1 MKSTALTSVHKALGA
16 KMAEFAGYEM
26 PISYEGV
33 NAEHLTVRE
42 KVGIF
47 DVSHM
52 GIFMV
57 SGENA
62 LELLQKVWA
71 NDLSKISIGQAQYSY
86 LPNDQGGIVDDL
98 ITYKLEEN
106 KYMLVTNASNIE
118 KDFNWISKHNTMNAK
133 LENLSDEYGI
143 FAIQGPKALEAMQ
156 KLTSVK
162 LSDIKYFQ
170 FETGTFAGVENV
182 IISATGYTG
191 SGGIEVYF
199 KKEDSE
205 KIWNEVMKAGEEFGI
220 EPIGLAARDTLRL
233 EMGLCLYG
241 NDIDDTTSP
250 FEAKLSWTTKFTKD
264 FVNSAEL
271 KQQKENG
278 VDRKLSGFELVGKGI
293 PRQGYD
299 IVDAEGNKI
308 GIVTSGTK
316 SPSLGKA
323 IGMGYINNSHNKI
336 GSEIFIQIRKKVVEA
351 KVVKTPFYKK

>member
-33 NAEHLTVRE
+33 NAEHHIVRE
-42 KVGIF
+42 KVGVF

-52 GIFMV
+52 GIFMI

-86 LPNDQGGIVDDL
+86 LPNHQGGIVDDL
-98 ITYKLEEN
+98 ITYRLAEN
-106 KYMLVTNASNIE
+106 QYMLVPNASNIE
-118 KDFNWISKHNTMNAK
+118 KDFNWIKQHNSMNAK
-133 LENLSDEYGI
+133 MENLSDDYGI

-156 KLTSVK
+156 QLTDVN
-162 LSDIKYFQ
+162 LSAIKYFH
-170 FETGTFAGVENV
+170 FEKGNFAGVNDV

-220 EPIGLAARDTLRL
+220 QPIGLAARDTLRL

-241 NDIDDTTSP
+241 NDIDDHTSP
-250 FEAKLSWTTKFTKD
+250 FEAKLGWTTKFTKD
-264 FVNSAEL
+264 FVNSEAL
-271 KQQKENG
+271 KKQKEEG
-278 VDRKLSGFELVGKGI
+278 VAQKLSGFELVDKGI

-308 GIVTSGTK
+308 GVVTSGTK
-316 SPSLGKA
+316 SPSLDKA
-323 IGMGYINNSHNKI
+323 IGMGYIANSHNKI
-336 GSEIFIQIRKKVVEA
+336 GDEIFIQIRKKAVKA
-351 KVVKTPFYKK
+351 KVVKTPFYQK

>member
-1 MKSTALTSVHKALGA
+1 MKSTALTSTHKALGA

-33 NAEHLTVRE
+33 KAEHLTVRE

-52 GIFMV
+52 GIFMI
-57 SGENA
+57 SGPNA
-62 LELLQKVWA
+62 LDLMQKVWA
-71 NDLSKISIGQAQYSY
+71 NDISTLKVGRAQYSY

-98 ITYKLEEN
+98 IAYRLEEE
-106 KYMLVTNASNIE
+106 KYMLVPNASNIE
-118 KDFNWISKHNTMNAK
+118 KDWEWISKHNSMNA
-133 LENLSDEYGI
+133 EMQNLSDEYGI

-156 KLTSVK
+156 KISSVD
-162 LSDIKYFQ
+162 LNDIKYFQ
-170 FETGTFAGVENV
+170 FKTGDFGGVNDV
-182 IISATGYTG
+182 IISGTGYTG

-205 KIWNEVMKAGEEFGI
+205 KIWNAVMEAGKDFGI
-220 EPIGLAARDTLRL
+220 QPIGLAARDTLRL

-264 FVNSAEL
+264 FINAENL
-271 KQQKENG
+271 KKQKEEG
-278 VDRKLSGFELVGKGI
+278 VKRKLCGFELTGRGI

-299 IVDAEGNKI
+299 IVDEKGNNI

-316 SPSLGKA
+316 SPSTGKS

-336 GSEIFIQIRKKVVEA
+336 DSEIFIQIRKKTIPA